1 MKKILFVLVCLC
13 LTSCNIDDDPTIYN
27 LDISVLENLNNGV
40 PPSNIVQIVGV
51 EAMFGLEFAGG
62 FIFHYEEEDGSLIV
76 ATDYSQFGNFAWGDV
91 FNLDTS
97 VEIGSGDENTQ
108 LIVQGNLADN
118 SLEGIEFGGDDYSFK
133 HVSDLNYN
141 GFDDWFIP
149 SRNSM
154 TAIYENIH
162 SQGLGNFDEN
172 IIYWSSTKIGYN
184 PYVMG
189 FNFDSWGGEPFLGS
203 CASLNGLMIARK
215 VLYSN

>member
-1 MKKILFVLVCLC
+1 MKKILFVLVCLI

-40 PPSNIVQIVGV
+40 PPSNVVQIVGA

-203 CASLNGLMIARK
+203 CASQNGLMIARK